1 MNLKAFTN
9 FVREQHELWEIA
21 LKLLKALH
29 TAPEKIEQKYK
40 GRVIEVKRSF
50 SRSLRPNFG
59 FHLVLTNL
67 TVLDFAVV

>member
-1 MNLKAFTN
+1 MVSLILNPFKFDRFLNLKAFTN

-40 GRVIEVKRSF
+40 SRVIEVKRSF
-50 SRSLRPNFG
+50 
-59 FHLVLTNL
+59 
-67 TVLDFAVV
+67 